1 MGEFGFEVILILLL
15 ILANGFFACSEIA
28 IISARKSRI
37 KHLKESGNKRAEVVH
52 KLQSEPDKF
61 LATVQVGIT
70 IVSMLAGAIGGATAI
85 EAIKPLLQ
93 YAPVGFVSEW
103 SEPISIAV
111 VVIVISYLSLILGEL
126 VPKSLAL
133 RFAEPIALYVG
144 KPIYYLSRVS
154 FILVRILTKS
164 TNLFLKPFGKMPPPE
179 GSFVTEE
186 EIKIFLKEGGEKG
199 IFEKSEQELIH
210 SVFEF
215 VTTTAKEIMVPRPK
229 IKAIAID
236 TPLEKVIDTVVE
248 CGFSRFPVYDVSL
261 DDIKGILYEKDLLEI
276 RERLKDIKLK
286 DLLRPVYFVPE
297 TKKIDALLKELQRRR
312 MHMAIVINEYGN
324 AEGLVTMEDVIEE
337 IVGEIEDE
345 YDFEDR
351 PVKILKDGS
360 MIIDASLPLRDLI
373 EQHNLALEES
383 EEYETLAG
391 LVLSQLQRIP
401 RGGEIVRYGD
411 YKITIVDIE
420 GKRISKVKLEKVTGA
435 PNILGE
441 SVQNKLQ

>member
-1 MGEFGFEVILILLL
+1 MGEFWIEVILILLL

-37 KHLKESGNKRAEVVH
+37 KHLMDSGNKKAEVVN

-61 LATVQVGIT
+61 LATVQIGIT
-70 IVSMLAGAIGGATAI
+70 LVSMLAGAIGGATAI

-93 YAPVGFVSEW
+93 YVPIGVVSRW
-103 SEPISIAV
+103 SEPISIALV
-111 VVIVISYLSLILGEL
+111 VLVISYLSLILGEL

-133 RFAEPIALYVG
+133 KFAEPIALSVG
-144 KPIYYLSRVS
+144 KPIHYLSRFS

-164 TNLFLKPFGKMPPPE
+164 TNLFLKPFGRMPPPE

-199 IFEKSEQELIH
+199 IFEKSEQELLH

-229 IKAIAID
+229 IKAMAIE
-236 TPLEKVIDTVVE
+236 TPLLSVIDTVIE
-248 CGFSRFPVYDVSL
+248 SGFSRFPVYDGTT
-261 DDIKGILYEKDLLEI
+261 DNIKGILYEKDLLDI
-276 RERLKDIKLK
+276 RNKLQDIQLK
-286 DLLRPVYFVPE
+286 DLLRPVYFIPE
-297 TKKIDALLKELQRRR
+297 TKKIDTLLKELQRRR

-324 AEGLVTMEDVIEE
+324 AEGLVTMEDIIEE

-345 YDFEDR
+345 YDFEDS

-360 MIIDASLPLRDLI
+360 MIIDASLQIRDLI
-373 EQHNLALEES
+373 DQYKLSIEES
-383 EEYETLAG
+383 EDYETIAG
-391 LVLSQLQRIP
+391 LVLSQLQKMP
-401 RGGEIVRYGD
+401 RGGEIGKYRG
-411 YKITIVDIE
+411 YKHTNVTIN
-420 GKRISKVKLEKVTGA
+420 GKRISKVKLEKAAGTPEVA
-435 PNILGE
+435 VENI
-441 SVQNKLQ
+441 QNKFQ

>member
-1 MGEFGFEVILILLL
+1 MGEFWIDVILILLL

-37 KHLKESGNKRAEVVH
+37 KHLMESGSKKAAVVH
-52 KLQSEPDKF
+52 SLQSEPDKF
-61 LATVQVGIT
+61 LATVQVGVT
-70 IVSMLAGAIGGATAI
+70 VVSMLAGALGGAAAI

-93 YAPVGFVSEW
+93 NMPVDMISRW
-103 SEPISIAV
+103 SEPIAITL

-133 RFAEPIALYVG
+133 RFAEPIALFVG
-144 KPIYYLSRVS
+144 KPIHYLSRLS
-154 FILVRILTKS
+154 FILVRILTRS
-164 TNLFLKPFGKMPPPE
+164 TNVFLKPFGRMPPPE

-199 IFEKSEQELIH
+199 IFEKTEQELIH

-236 TPLEKVIDTVVE
+236 TPLDKVIETVVDG
-248 CGFSRFPVYDVSL
+248 GFSRYPVFDGGL
-261 DDIKGILYEKDLLEI
+261 DDIKGVLYEKDLLGI
-276 RERLKDIKLK
+276 RERSKEIKLK

-324 AEGLVTMEDVIEE
+324 AEGLVTMEDIIEE

-351 PVKILKDGS
+351 PVKIMKDGS
-360 MIIDASLPLRDLI
+360 MIIDASLPIRDLMI
-373 EQHNLALEES
+373 QHNLALEVS
-383 EEYETLAG
+383 EEYETIAG
-391 LVLSQLQRIP
+391 LVLSQLQRMP

-420 GKRISKVKLEKVTGA
+420 GKRISKVKLEKVTA
-435 PNILGE
+435 TPDLINEKI
-441 SVQNKLQ
+441 QNKLQ